1 MKPLRQLPVIIV
13 AAAALFLTA
22 VAAGASS
29 RKRSTTRKIVG
40 REVPAAQPDSIPA
53 DSSAIRFSGYDK
65 PLRATKETVFVTNN
79 SPLTICALS
88 FTSQYVDTSGR
99 QLHLVRRKIN
109 VDIPPG
115 ETRRIDYRS
124 WDVQN
129 SFYYIGSRRPRT
141 SAIPFDI
148 RISPDYVYFMP

>member
-1 MKPLRQLPVIIV
+1 MKSPRSVIIV
-13 AAAALFLTA
+13 IVATLLMSA
-22 VAAGASS
+22 VSAYAVT
-29 RKRSTTRKIVG
+29 RKRSTTRKIVD
-40 REVPAAQPDSIPA
+40 REIPAAQPDSIPA
-53 DSSAIRFSGYDK
+53 DTASIRFSGYDK

-79 SPLTICALS
+79 SPRPICAVS

-99 QLHLVRRKIN
+99 QLHLVSRKIN
-109 VDIPPG
+109 VDIPAG

-141 SAIPFDI
+141 SAIPYDI
-148 RISPDYVYFMP
+148 RISPDYIYFMP